1 MDARALELAI
11 AHRLRVLTSALSL
24 STSAEW
30 SGYSGIAYY
39 NGWLSTS
46 LATTATVWVST
57 CSSFNLGT
65 DVYILDVN
73 GATVTSA
80 LAGMAAPDQLT
91 INGNIYVDAEWSNF
105 GVAEFMVRCLARA
118 KDPNIAVNRHSRV
131 RLRRSGTAPSP
142 TRSCGR
148 RRTI

>member
-1 MDARALELAI
+1 MDKCVPRYGWRSRACAFLTCAR
-11 AHRLRVLTSALSL
+11 SPFCFSQ
-24 STSAEW
+24 W

-91 INGNIYVDAEWSNF
+91 INGNVYVDAEWSNF
-105 GVAEFMVRCLARA
+105 GVAEFMVRWQA
-118 KDPNIAVNRHSRV
+118 KDRIIV
-131 RLRRSGTAPSP
+131 
-142 TRSCGR
+142 
-148 RRTI
+148 